1 MLPIMLGYPNITGT
15 LGDISMNSGKAT
27 FQTYSGA
34 FTGRGKFGNGYGSG
48 SGGLNGYAVL
58 GFEASD
64 SNNIYCSK
72 NKVQPL
78 AFQILIIIKI

>member
-1 MLPIMLGYPNITGT
+1 
-15 LGDISMNSGKAT
+15 MNSGKAT

-78 AFQILIIIKI
+78 AFQILIIIKT